1 MPAVGDVRAFDAH
14 AIGANNDGRTARG
27 TVMTAQEIQPQGP
40 DPIRRPAPELR
51 APQIVSAN
59 GTASVHLTL
68 AVCDYEHVREIAQGL
83 VRADGITLTPLIFPS
98 IEEITFR
105 FTRSQEWDVSELS
118 FGKYISLTSQ
128 GNAPMVAIP
137 VFPSRVHRH
146 SAIYVRKDLGLRA
159 PKNLEGMR
167 VGIPEWAQTA
177 GIYVRGLMAE
187 EYGVD
192 LTKIRWL
199 QAGVNEPGR
208 AEKVELKL
216 PAGIRYE
223 PRPDTS
229 LSAMLASGKVDA
241 VISARAPDA
250 FVPGGPVV
258 RLIPNYRD
266 EEELFFKTT
275 GIFPIMHLMT
285 IRRTAFEQHPWI
297 AMNLYKMFDEA
308 KRRCFDRLTDFTC
321 ARIPLP
327 WAASIAE
334 EIAADFGPDPYP
346 YGIEASRPTLEAFCR
361 YAHDQGVTHR
371 RMTVDDL
378 FPREVRGMARV

>member
-1 MPAVGDVRAFDAH
+1 
-14 AIGANNDGRTARG
+14 
-27 TVMTAQEIQPQGP
+27 MTAQPGP
-40 DPIRRPAPELR
+40 TAARKPPAPDAR
-51 APQIVSAN
+51 GPQIVSAG
-59 GTASVHLTL
+59 GTAALHLTL

-105 FTRSQEWDVSELS
+105 FTRALEWDVSELS

-128 GNAPMVAIP
+128 GAAPMVAIP

-146 SAIYVRKDLGLRA
+146 SAIYVRSDSGIRA
-159 PKNLEGMR
+159 PKDLEGTR

-177 GIYVRGLMAE
+177 GIYVRGILAE

-192 LTKIRWL
+192 LAKIRWL
-199 QAGVNEPGR
+199 QAGVEEPGR

-229 LSAMLASGKVDA
+229 LSELLATGKIDA
-241 VISARAPDA
+241 VISARAPSA
-250 FVPGGPVV
+250 FAPGGPVV
-258 RLIPNYRD
+258 RLFPDYRA
-266 EEELFFKTT
+266 EEERFFKKT

-285 IRRTAFEQHPWI
+285 MRRAVFEQHPWI

-308 KRRCFDRLTDFTC
+308 KRRCLDRLADFTC
-321 ARIPLP
+321 ARVPLP
-327 WAASIAE
+327 WAAAITAEIIANY
-334 EIAADFGPDPYP
+334 GPDPYP
-346 YGIEASRPTLEAFCR
+346 YGIETSRPTIEAFCR
-361 YAHDQGVTHR
+361 YAHDQGVTHA

-378 FPREVRGMARV
+378 FPREVRGVARV